1 MDIAP
6 EATWSGADTV
16 IVNGLP
22 ENGRVQLVTI
32 WVLVS
37 CAAAVEEK
45 VAATVTA
52 SVATVSLTR
61 IGSLPGRRLSEVVSP
76 MTDGINDFETSVFLF
91 RPASGIFVDSHVLG
105 RWTAFDTIG

>member
-1 MDIAP
+1 M
-6 EATWSGADTV
+6 
-16 IVNGLP
+16 NGLP
-22 ENGRVQLVTI
+22 ENGKVRLVTI

-45 VAATVTA
+45 VA
-52 SVATVSLTR
+52 SLYR
-61 IGSLPGRRLSEVVSP
+61 ERGDCELDSHQHLPGRRLSEVVSP